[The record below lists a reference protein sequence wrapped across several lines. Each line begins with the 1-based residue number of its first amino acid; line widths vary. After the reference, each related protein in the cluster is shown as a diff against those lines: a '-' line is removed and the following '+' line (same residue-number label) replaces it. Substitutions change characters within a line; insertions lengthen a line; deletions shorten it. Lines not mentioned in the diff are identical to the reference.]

1 MGYKLIHSLR
11 KLLRPLLA
19 AATIIVAINAEAQ
32 TAESVDSLNAL
43 LAEATTPEDS
53 VALLHNL
60 YDCLY
65 FDRKP
70 ILKQI
75 FETAERAGD
84 YTSMLE
90 VVFVLT
96 ASYQHEPEIEEE
108 LLELVD
114 RVPESEAQRLQKLY
128 VKLRFEM
135 SKIQRM
141 TEEERQQ
148 RLHEALMKYR
158 EEGNLDKF
166 DRITHLFVI
175 CTNLRS
181 TTYSQ
186 LLIYYL
192 NELQSMIDEFPV
204 DELPIRSLF
213 YSLASSSFLNN
224 NLFQQAIEANRRIL
238 GLVGQFDKLHE
249 SQGRIFRNYDGS
261 LYDCYHNML
270 MCYEVLTD
278 EEIEDCYNHILQIID
293 RNPRIKKNIERQN
306 RSRIFY
312 LMAKK
317 RYAEAIPI
325 LRYQLEATSDFNG
338 YKNMADAL
346 VKAARETGD
355 KESLLYGTALINK
368 LYKER
373 QKAKSDISLNELLTI
388 YDVENLKGQNKDLII
403 ENQRIEI
410 HNRQQTVIAAVVAL
424 LVVICLLVW
433 MVSLYLH
440 SRWLAKRLSD
450 SNKKLIEERNTLKET
465 YAKLVNVR
473 DKAKAADRIKS
484 DFVENMSEEIR
495 VPLGAIVEYSHL
507 IADFAEEDE
516 RPYIREYADIMT
528 INTDLM
534 IRLVNDLL
542 DLPQLENGELS
553 IHRSPSSLNG
563 ICNFALKFVKKHV
576 GPGVDIIFANAGQ
589 PDYMI
594 LTDPQRVE
602 QVLIQLLT
610 NAAKFT
616 ENGSITFGYEISQ
629 KRDKVTFTVTDTGI
643 GVPKGMEEAIF
654 NRFVKID
661 PTTQGNGLGLYIGRL
676 MAKMLGGSLKLDSK
690 YRTGARFIFTVP
702 IL

>member
-1 MGYKLIHSLR
+1 
-11 KLLRPLLA
+11 
-19 AATIIVAINAEAQ
+19 
-32 TAESVDSLNAL
+32 
-43 LAEATTPEDS
+43 
-53 VALLHNL
+53 
-60 YDCLY
+60 
-65 FDRKP
+65 
-70 ILKQI
+70 
-75 FETAERAGD
+75 
-84 YTSMLE
+84 
-90 VVFVLT
+90 
-96 ASYQHEPEIEEE
+96 
-108 LLELVD
+108 
-114 RVPESEAQRLQKLY
+114 
-128 VKLRFEM
+128 
-135 SKIQRM
+135 
-141 TEEERQQ
+141 
-148 RLHEALMKYR
+148 
-158 EEGNLDKF
+158 
-166 DRITHLFVI
+166 
-175 CTNLRS
+175 
-181 TTYSQ
+181 
-186 LLIYYL
+186 
-192 NELQSMIDEFPV
+192 
-204 DELPIRSLF
+204 
-213 YSLASSSFLNN
+213 
-224 NLFQQAIEANRRIL
+224 
-238 GLVGQFDKLHE
+238 
-249 SQGRIFRNYDGS
+249 
-261 LYDCYHNML
+261 
-270 MCYEVLTD
+270 
-278 EEIEDCYNHILQIID
+278 
-293 RNPRIKKNIERQN
+293 
-306 RSRIFY
+306 
-312 LMAKK
+312 
-317 RYAEAIPI
+317 
-325 LRYQLEATSDFNG
+325 
-338 YKNMADAL
+338 MADAL

-368 LYKER
+368 LFKER

-410 HNRQQTVIAAVVAL
+410 HNRQQTVIAAVVAI

-440 SRWLAKRLSD
+440 SRWLAKRLSA

-563 ICNFALKFVKKHV
+563 ICNFAFKFVKKHV
-576 GPGVDIIFANAGQ
+576 GPLVDIIFATAGQ
-589 PDYMI
+589 PDYMS

>member
-43 LAEATTPEDS
+43 LAEATTPKDS

-325 LRYQLEATSDFNG
+325 LRYQL
-338 YKNMADAL
+338 
-346 VKAARETGD
+346 
-355 KESLLYGTALINK
+355 
-368 LYKER
+368 
-373 QKAKSDISLNELLTI
+373 
-388 YDVENLKGQNKDLII
+388 
-403 ENQRIEI
+403 
-410 HNRQQTVIAAVVAL
+410 
-424 LVVICLLVW
+424 
-433 MVSLYLH
+433 
-440 SRWLAKRLSD
+440 
-450 SNKKLIEERNTLKET
+450 
-465 YAKLVNVR
+465 
-473 DKAKAADRIKS
+473 
-484 DFVENMSEEIR
+484 
-495 VPLGAIVEYSHL
+495 
-507 IADFAEEDE
+507 
-516 RPYIREYADIMT
+516 
-528 INTDLM
+528 
-534 IRLVNDLL
+534 
-542 DLPQLENGELS
+542 
-553 IHRSPSSLNG
+553 
-563 ICNFALKFVKKHV
+563 
-576 GPGVDIIFANAGQ
+576 
-589 PDYMI
+589 
-594 LTDPQRVE
+594 
-602 QVLIQLLT
+602 
-610 NAAKFT
+610 
-616 ENGSITFGYEISQ
+616 
-629 KRDKVTFTVTDTGI
+629 
-643 GVPKGMEEAIF
+643 
-654 NRFVKID
+654 
-661 PTTQGNGLGLYIGRL
+661 
-676 MAKMLGGSLKLDSK
+676 
-690 YRTGARFIFTVP
+690 
-702 IL
+702 